1 MDTMH
6 AIDPDGEA
14 LLLMRSV
21 SSSPLLLFSSSPH
34 SRVT

>member
-21 SSSPLLLFSSSPH
+21 SSSPLLFSSPPPLPIAA
-34 SRVT
+34 